1 MTTYTLNGYKLSN
14 YVNGTPQSV
23 ENTTMKFV
31 FGDDQIDAIKY
42 VPVFSGLDTFP
53 KVRMFGADPYYTA
66 IDNVNTDDLFTDVG
80 DGTYVGYMNGSGG
93 LGYFLDYYSAPDGVD
108 YMFQM
113 GGVTLP
119 DLSDPAIAKTYFD
132 GVTDIDG
139 ISSGDY
145 RHYVNI
151 PLSGFTDVQIS
162 EDDVVFG
169 DENGTTYVTG
179 LGNDAVHA
187 DLGNDI
193 VYGKQGAD
201 KLWGQ
206 GGDDQLFGGIGNDKL
221 YGGFGADSLSGGLG
235 FDKLFGGAGKDV
247 LNGNGGKDF
256 LAGGNGNDRLIGAS
270 GNDRLL
276 GGNGNDRLFGGAH
289 NDLLVGG
296 NGNDR
301 LYGGTGKDKLNG
313 GKGHDFLSGG
323 GGADVFIFDSAV
335 AQGSDAIDD
344 FTVGTDMIRIKG
356 TVAFDDLI
364 INQEELG
371 TTISWTGTS
380 VLLNGVTE
388 AQISSASFEFV

>member
-1 MTTYTLNGYKLSN
+1 M
-14 YVNGTPQSV
+14 
-23 ENTTMKFV
+23 
-31 FGDDQIDAIKY
+31 I
-42 VPVFSGLDTFP
+42 
-53 KVRMFGADPYYTA
+53 GADPYYTA
-66 IDNVNTDDLFTDVG
+66 IDNVNTDDLFTDSG

-119 DLSDPAIAKTYFD
+119 DLSDPAVAKTYFD

-145 RHYVNI
+145 RHYTNI
-151 PLSGFTDVQIS
+151 PLSGFTDAQIS
-162 EDDVVFG
+162 EDDVIFG

-187 DLGNDI
+187 DLGDDI

-206 GGDDQLFGGIGNDKL
+206 GGDDQLFGGIGSDKL
-221 YGGFGADSLSGGLG
+221 YGGFGADSLS
-235 FDKLFGGAGKDV
+235 
-247 LNGNGGKDF
+247 
-256 LAGGNGNDRLIGAS
+256 
-270 GNDRLL
+270 
-276 GGNGNDRLFGGAH
+276 
-289 NDLLVGG
+289 
-296 NGNDR
+296 
-301 LYGGTGKDKLNG
+301 G

-335 AQGSDAIDD
+335 AEGSDAIDD
-344 FTVGTDMIRIKG
+344 FTIGTDMIRIKG
-356 TVAFDDLI
+356 TVTFDDLI
-364 INQEELG
+364 INEEALG
-371 TTISWTGTS
+371 TTISWTGKS
-380 VLLNGVTE
+380 VMLNGVTE